1 MNTQTATNIAKT
13 AADGT
18 SSVVENNTW
27 RLEQYIGDG
36 LFAFFVKFAGVF
48 VVVVVMI
55 MISKA
60 IASIIRKK
68 VIESSILENKKS
80 SDKIGD
86 LISDV
91 VFYSLVI
98 FCIFIGFELLWFD
111 VSLLLWWI
119 SFWIWLAFKEILG
132 NMIAGIMILSTKE
145 IKLWDIIEVQTDWW
159 VFWRIEE
166 ITIRY
171 TTIRTLDLR
180 QVIIPNTTLI
190 TVPIKTYSAEETVKV
205 KTKIRIHYD
214 SDLKKAEKA
223 IVDWLNSLEFTVD
236 KDKTKAVLT
245 EYWDSE
251 IIMTWI
257 FFFNPNAW
265 LLLEY
270 AVWEANHR
278 VRDYLEQNWIVIP
291 YPHVTVTV
299 DHNDTDLLW
308 TMVYAS
314 KTLHKQS
321 PWTTH

>member
-1 MNTQTATNIAKT
+1 MNTQGATNIAQK
-13 AADGT
+13 AATNT
-18 SSVVENNTW
+18 SNVVETNTW
-27 RLEQYIGDG
+27 RLEPYIGDG

-48 VVVVVMI
+48 VVVIVMI

-60 IASIIRKK
+60 IASMIRRK

-80 SDKIGD
+80 SDKIWD

-132 NMIAGIMILSTKE
+132 NMIAWIMILSTKE
-145 IKLWDIIEVQTDWW
+145 IKLGDIIEIQVDWW

-180 QVIIPNTTLI
+180 QVIIPNTTMI
-190 TVPIKTYSAEETVKV
+190 TVPVKTYSAEEIVKV

-223 IVDWLNSLEFTVD
+223 IVDWLNSLDFTVE
-236 KDKTKAVLT
+236 KEKTKAVLT

-251 IIMTWI
+251 IIMTGI

-270 AVWEANHR
+270 AIGEANHR
-278 VRDYLEQNWIVIP
+278 IRDYLEANKIVIP

-299 DHNDTDLLW
+299 DRNDTDLLW
-308 TMVYAS
+308 TMVYAN
-314 KTLHKQS
+314 KILNKKPQ
-321 PWTTH
+321 WTTN

>member
-1 MNTQTATNIAKT
+1 NLKITENLNI
-13 AADGT
+13 
-18 SSVVENNTW
+18 
-27 RLEQYIGDG
+27 L
-36 LFAFFVKFAGVF
+36 
-48 VVVVVMI
+48 I

-98 FCIFIGFELLWFD
+98 FCIFIGFELLGFD
-111 VSLLLWWI
+111 VSLLLGGI
-119 SFWIWLAFKEILG
+119 SFGIGLAFKEILG

-145 IKLWDIIEVQTDWW
+145 IKLGDIIEVQTDGG
-159 VFWRIEE
+159 VFGRIEE

-223 IVDWLNSLEFTVD
+223 IVDGLNSLEFTVD

-245 EYWDSE
+245 EYGDSE
-251 IIMTWI
+251 IIMTGI
-257 FFFNPNAW
+257 FFFNPNAG

-270 AVWEANHR
+270 AVGEANHR
-278 VRDYLEQNWIVIP
+278 VRDYLEQNGIVIP

-299 DHNDTDLLW
+299 DHNDTDLLG

-321 PWTTH
+321 PGTTH